1 VTHRRRRFAA
11 ILEVVHA
18 HSARATATTVV
29 VIVVIVVEEQHV
41 GVLGIAVHD
50 ALHAVPPQAVVYR
63 PRRQLQ
69 PSLPPL
75 ARHGR
80 VLVGTRVQVPVRSD
94 RLYYFPLD

>member
-1 VTHRRRRFAA
+1 MTHRRRRFAA

-18 HSARATATTVV
+18 HSARATATATP
-29 VIVVIVVEEQHV
+29 VVIVVEEQHV